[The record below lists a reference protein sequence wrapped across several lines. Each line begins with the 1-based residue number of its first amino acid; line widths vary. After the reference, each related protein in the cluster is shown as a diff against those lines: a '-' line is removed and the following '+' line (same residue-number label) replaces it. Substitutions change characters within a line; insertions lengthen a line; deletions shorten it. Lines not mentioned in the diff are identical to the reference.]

1 MRVVVAGVLALV
13 LLSSPVAA
21 LPQSGCPAAMAA
33 RVHDAR
39 REQAN
44 AEAEFTRTKDRSSAI
59 KAAIESAFG
68 DVLAECGDVYGE
80 AASACVDRFES
91 QQRAALA
98 RTFNQWLGPEWLTY
112 PEGDFEY
119 RAWRDR
125 GLEALNGER
134 VLAAQAGLRAL
145 DSLERSLEAEENI
158 LHRYPL
164 CPG

>member
-1 MRVVVAGVLALV
+1 MRAFVVGLLGLV
-13 LLSSPVAA
+13 LVSSPATA
-21 LPQSGCPAAMAA
+21 LPQSGCSAVTA
-33 RVHDAR
+33 RLHDAR

-44 AEAEFTRTKDRSSAI
+44 AEAELTRSKDRSSAI
-59 KAAIESAFG
+59 EAAMETAFG

-80 AASACVDRFES
+80 AASACVDRLES
-91 QQRAALA
+91 QQRSALA

-112 PEGDFEY
+112 PEGAVKY
-119 RAWRDR
+119 REWRDR

-134 VLAAQAGLRAL
+134 VLAARAGLRAL

-158 LHRYPL
+158 LLRYPL

>member
-1 MRVVVAGVLALV
+1 MRVVVAGALALV

-21 LPQSGCPAAMAA
+21 LPQSGCPAVMAA

-98 RTFNQWLGPEWLTY
+98 RTFDQWLGPEWLTY
-112 PEGDFEY
+112 PEGDQEY
-119 RAWRDR
+119 REWRDR
-125 GLEALNGER
+125 GLAALQGER
-134 VLAAQAGLRAL
+134 VSAARAGLSALDDWERAL
-145 DSLERSLEAEENI
+145 DRETAI
-158 LHRYPL
+158 LAQSPL
-164 CPG
+164 C